1 MFEQS
6 ILVKQPTLK
15 PWSVLLS
22 FAVELA
28 GIGLLV
34 ILPLVWA
41 DKLPSFTPAQ
51 VIVSMPRP
59 IHDAPPVQTASHSQ
73 AKPSELRPAPNQ
85 AVTIPIRI
93 PPKPN
98 LLIDAA
104 AMSDPALAFA
114 GSATGPVNQELADLF
129 AKGERVVPPPRRET
143 VAAAPHVHPVRIFRT
158 SHLDEAQLIWKVVPV
173 YPPLARATRTSGTV
187 RLLAVVGTDGSIR
200 SLQVVSGHPL
210 LVQAALEAVRQWR
223 YKPPYLNGQPVEIVA
238 PIDVTFTLQ

>member
-59 IHDAPPVQTASHSQ
+59 IHDAPAVETASHNQ
-73 AKPSELRPAPNQ
+73 AKSSALRPLPNR
-85 AVTIPIRI
+85 ALTMPIRI
-93 PPKPN
+93 PPRPN
-98 LLIDAA
+98 LIIDAA
-104 AMSDPALAFA
+104 AMSDPALAAA
-114 GSATGPVNQELADLF
+114 GNATGPVNQELADLF
-129 AKGERVVPPPRRET
+129 AKGPAVQPPPKRET
-143 VAAAPHVHPVRIFRT
+143 VTTVPRVQPARVIRT
-158 SHLDEAQLIWKVVPV
+158 SHLDEAQLIRKVAPV
-173 YPPLARATRTSGTV
+173 YPPLARATRTSGQV

-200 SLQVVSGHPL
+200 SLQVLSGHPL
-210 LVQAALEAVRQWR
+210 LVQAALAAVSQWR

-238 PIDVTFTLQ
+238 PIDVNFTLQ